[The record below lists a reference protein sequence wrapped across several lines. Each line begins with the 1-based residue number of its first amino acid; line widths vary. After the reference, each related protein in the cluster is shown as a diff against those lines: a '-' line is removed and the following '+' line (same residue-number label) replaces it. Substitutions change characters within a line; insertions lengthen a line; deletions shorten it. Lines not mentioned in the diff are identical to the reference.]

1 MEPGDIRKD
10 CELAD
15 MSGDWGY
22 LSVITI
28 AGGQSLILKHN
39 CEILVPKKERV
50 NILNIAHKTHLG
62 HEMMV
67 TQLTGRVFWHK
78 MNADIHKLAIQCDPC
93 QRNHRSNSKEKVEI
107 SHESMFNLWP
117 GRQCTWISANTMG

>member
-1 MEPGDIRKD
+1 MCAAMEDTDYIAMIQHIELGTEPKDIPKD

-15 MSGDWGY
+15 MSGDWGN

-62 HEMMV
+62 HESMI
-67 TQLTGRVFWHK
+67 TQLRGRVFLHK
-78 MNADIHKLAIQCDPC
+78 MTADVHQVATECDPC
-93 QRNHRSNSKEKVEI
+93 QRNHISNSKE
-107 SHESMFNLWP
+107 
-117 GRQCTWISANTMG
+117 